1 MAYEPYVTPEYYKDT
16 YKGGTVPEEE
26 LSKAL
31 WLASRHIDSLT
42 YNRIVGR
49 GFSHLTGFQQEIIR

>member
-42 YNRIVGR
+42 
-49 GFSHLTGFQQEIIR
+49 